1 MGLAQFLVTQTGI
14 DVVNG
19 KNDVKKVWK
28 SPFFKMGQFFLKSAP
43 NLLLISRI
51 SARNSKMATFSI
63 YLKRIKF
70 SYRFILVGS
79 ILVVLILVT

>member
-28 SPFFKMGQFFLKSAP
+28 SPFFQNEAIFSE
-43 NLLLISRI
+43 ISTKYAIDIQNI
-51 SARNSKMATFSI
+51 SP
-63 YLKRIKF
+63 
-70 SYRFILVGS
+70 
-79 ILVVLILVT
+79 

>member
-1 MGLAQFLVTQTGI
+1 MSGHSMGLAQFLVTQTGI

-51 SARNSKMATFSI
+51 SARNSKMATLPIYTLHKSI
-63 YLKRIKF
+63 D
-70 SYRFILVGS
+70 
-79 ILVVLILVT
+79 

>member
-51 SARNSKMATFSI
+51 SARNSKMATWLHKSI
-63 YLKRIKF
+63 DYMANDQPKK
-70 SYRFILVGS
+70 Y
-79 ILVVLILVT
+79 